1 MDRHGRRFQGGGEN
15 KMKKKI
21 IKRHRKKAIIFGC
34 ALFAISAFIWQGAS
48 LAENAPASGMAPGI
62 SNPSIYGILTSD
74 QWARGATWR
83 RQDLEPVKN
92 NNPHPEPQP
101 HRDHPKAL
109 EITPDGK
116 KIYIALMGN
125 EAQPGDQVAVF
136 DVATKKV
143 VKRIK
148 VGSSPYDIA
157 MHPKG
162 RFAVVI
168 NRFSNYA
175 SVIDTTLDQV
185 AGEIPLDFYCQQMV
199 FNKKGTKAYVS
210 NRYLNQVFVLDVSA
224 GKKRFKAK
232 MKLLGGFDEKKFT
245 KTVFPELRRSCGTA
259 ACHMYSKGDFYAG
272 SDPLKAFFSAI
283 ENAVPGDADQ
293 SVLLKA
299 IRPHEEGGFADDLS
313 GNNFHAGGKTIFLKN
328 DSGYKKI
335 ENWINR
341 ASAGPGIPVGNFG
354 SKPSSLQISHDG
366 KYLYVGNLGTQD
378 ISIIDVKREKEAA
391 GIYTQNVTL
400 DLALF
405 YDKKTKKELLV
416 ALSMGIGFGAAKER
430 DPLGGETE
438 NPKNAAAQFS
448 VQRDIE
454 TTEPFPI
461 ERQNIL
467 GPFDAIDGT
476 AASKMSDIQND
487 VLVVNTGMLAI
498 PKPGEKPYLDYILKA
513 NRYEAH
519 AGWTRYTSD
528 SAEVLPMEISGDI
541 PPELQRAPGA
551 FPEAAKVCGDRL
563 YTVMLG
569 SYEVVEWKINP
580 SPSEPSDYLEP
591 VAIYKTGIMPR
602 DLVCGPENTDAEG
615 LLFVSNFLGETI
627 SVIDRKANQITEYVA
642 GDLTRPFPDS
652 NAERGQMF
660 VNTAIFSVDQ
670 DTSCM
675 SCHIYDTS
683 DARGWGAG
691 QAIAQ
696 MKDGKFVNGG
706 SLAIPQIKNLFAT
719 QPFYFE
725 GTHTCFDAQF
735 DDAREHVALQGFL
748 EPNPQGDFTGV
759 SHPTPLGERPKEHE
773 EIQDK
778 MSVDSFGAIYFDLK
792 ERRDEF
798 IRQASMKYFG
808 KAYNFR
814 DFQRFIGEFQAAETR
829 LTPNPYDQRNIS
841 VARGRQLFNRL
852 DTGCVVCHQSPEF
865 TNKTEKLTNN
875 HERTLPSIVSF
886 TRREKAFTL
895 VGPHW
900 MDSANNYKRDL
911 EYWEEG
917 RVERREGNVT
927 VFPLRGIFDRPFS
940 FLHHGR
946 ARSIRE
952 VIASPDHYSL
962 RKFKYPV
969 LRGGED
975 IREDRVERGFNELSF
990 LEEKTY
996 IPDTHGGT
1004 SHLSVVQMRDLEN
1017 FIMSIK

>member
-1 MDRHGRRFQGGGEN
+1 
-15 KMKKKI
+15 MKKKT
-21 IKRHRKKAIIFGC
+21 IKRHSKRAIIAGC
-34 ALFAISAFIWQGAS
+34 VLFALGLFMGPGAFSGESA
-48 LAENAPASGMAPGI
+48 PTPGMTPGI

-74 QWARGATWR
+74 RWAWGETWR
-83 RQDLEPVKN
+83 RRDLEPVKN
-92 NNPHPEPQP
+92 NNPYPEPQP
-101 HRDHPKAL
+101 HRDHPKAM

-125 EAQPGDQVAVF
+125 EAEPGREVAVF
-136 DVATKKV
+136 DVATKKTL
-143 VKRIK
+143 KRIT
-148 VGSSPYDIA
+148 VGSSPHHIV

-175 SVIDTTLDQV
+175 SVIDTALDEV
-185 AGEIPLDFYCQQMV
+185 TGEIPLDFYCQQMA
-199 FNKKGTKAYVS
+199 FNKKGTQAYVS
-210 NRYLNQVFVLDVSA
+210 NRYLNQVFVLDVKA
-224 GKKRFKAK
+224 GRKRFSAK
-232 MKLLGGFDEKKFT
+232 IKPLGGFDEKKFK

-272 SDPLKAFFSAI
+272 KNALKSFFSAI
-283 ENAVPGDADQ
+283 ENAAPGDADR

-299 IRPHEEGGFADDLS
+299 IRPHDQGGFSDDLS
-313 GNNFHAGGKTIFLKN
+313 GNNFHAGGKAIFSKD

-335 ENWINR
+335 ARWIDR
-341 ASAGPGIPVGNFG
+341 ASQGPGIPVGNFG
-354 SKPSSLQISHDG
+354 SKPCSLQISRDG

-378 ISIIDVKREKEAA
+378 ISIIDLKRKKEVG
-391 GIYTQNVTL
+391 GIYTQNVVL

-416 ALSMGIGFGAAKER
+416 ALSMGLGFGAAKER
-430 DPLGGETE
+430 DPWGGETE
-438 NPKNAAAQFS
+438 DPKHPAAQFS

-461 ERQNIL
+461 NKQAIL

-476 AASKMSDIQND
+476 AAFKMSDIQND
-487 VLVVNTGMLAI
+487 VIVVDTGRLVI
-498 PKPGEKPYLDYILKA
+498 PKPGDKPYLDYILKA

-519 AGWTRYTSD
+519 AAWTRYTSD

-541 PPELQRAPGA
+541 PPELQRVAGA

-563 YTVMLG
+563 YTAMSG
-569 SYEVVEWKINP
+569 SYELVEWKINP
-580 SPSEPSDYLEP
+580 SPSEPSEYLEP

-602 DLVCGPENTDAEG
+602 DIVCGPKNSAADG
-615 LLFVSNFLGETI
+615 WLFVSNFLGETVSAI
-627 SVIDRKANQITEYVA
+627 ERKTGRSTPYAV

-706 SLAIPQIKNLFAT
+706 SLAIPQIKNLFAV

-725 GTHTCFDAQF
+725 GTHSCFDAQF
-735 DDAREHVALQGFL
+735 DDAREHVALQGFM

-778 MSVDSFGAIYFDLK
+778 MSVDAFGAIYFDLK

-798 IRQASMKYFG
+798 IRQASMTYFG

-829 LTPNPYDQRNIS
+829 LHPNPYDQKNIS
-841 VARGRQLFNRL
+841 ALRGKRLFNRL
-852 DTGCVVCHQSPEF
+852 DTGCVVCHQPPEF
-865 TNKTEKLTNN
+865 TDKKEALYNN

-900 MDSANNYKRDL
+900 MDSANNYQRDL
-911 EYWEEG
+911 EYWEKG
-917 RVERREGNVT
+917 RVERKEGNVT

-969 LRGGED
+969 LRGGEN
-975 IREDRVERGFNELSF
+975 IREGRVERGFNEMSF
-990 LEEKTY
+990 LNEKTY

-1004 SHLSVVQMRDLEN
+1004 SHLSVIQMRDLEN
-1017 FIMSIK
+1017 FILSIE